1 MKKILF
7 SFMLIF
13 NFIHGEFSQYQSN
26 LGLGVGLG
34 LPSGYEFRGIYK
46 QSEWLSLSLDY
57 NIFSVEGINYG
68 FNKDGM
74 DLSVAGSLGFSTA
87 GVLLHYHPFGGNLRA
102 SAGFFYDMGGLK
114 IDTDG
119 TIPFDTNGDGT
130 TESVPATGNI
140 SIKLGQTYPYLGLA
154 YGYDFNSVVHL
165 ELSLGTYLMKR
176 PEVSLYFN
184 VGNET
189 VVNSLLDTLKGGSIP
204 DATIDAKKAEINTL
218 LAASG
223 GNILNLPDI
232 VLETLGITGL
242 VMPNQKNLENDIVY
256 LIQQGYSYLPEFLGY
271 NLLPVI
277 SIGFT
282 IFPF

>member
-34 LPSGYEFRGIYK
+34 LPTGYEFRGIYK

-74 DLSVAGSLGFSTA
+74 DLNVAGSLGFSTA

-176 PEVSLYFN
+176 PQANLYFN
-184 VGNET
+184 VGDNNT
-189 VVNSLLDTLKGGSIP
+189 IKGILDSAGIP
-204 DATIDAKKAEINTL
+204 AGTQDDIIAALE
-218 LAASG
+218 ASG
-223 GNILNLPDI
+223 GNILNLPQI
-232 VLETLGITGL
+232 VTDQFGL
-242 VMPNQKNLENDIVY
+242 SSSGLIMPNQKNLENDIVY

>member
-34 LPSGYEFRGIYK
+34 LPTGYEFRGIYK

-74 DLSVAGSLGFSTA
+74 DLNVAGSLGFSTA

-130 TESVPATGNI
+130 TESVPVTGSI

-176 PEVSLYFN
+176 PQANLYFN
-184 VGNET
+184 VGDNNT
-189 VVNSLLDTLKGGSIP
+189 IKGILDSAGIP
-204 DATIDAKKAEINTL
+204 AGTQDDIIAALE
-218 LAASG
+218 ASG
-223 GNILNLPDI
+223 GNILNLPQI
-232 VLETLGITGL
+232 VTDQFGL
-242 VMPNQKNLENDIVY
+242 SSSGLIMPNQKNLENDIVY

>member
-34 LPSGYEFRGIYK
+34 LPTGYEFRGIYK
-46 QSEWLSLSLDY
+46 QNEWLSLSLDY

-74 DLSVAGSLGFSTA
+74 DLNVAGSLGFSTA

-119 TIPFDTNGDGT
+119 TIPFDTDGDGT
-130 TESVPATGNI
+130 TESVPVTGSI

-154 YGYDFNSVVHL
+154 YGYRARNRNRFCC
-165 ELSLGTYLMKR
+165 
-176 PEVSLYFN
+176 P
-184 VGNET
+184 
-189 VVNSLLDTLKGGSIP
+189 
-204 DATIDAKKAEINTL
+204 
-218 LAASG
+218 
-223 GNILNLPDI
+223 
-232 VLETLGITGL
+232 
-242 VMPNQKNLENDIVY
+242 
-256 LIQQGYSYLPEFLGY
+256 
-271 NLLPVI
+271 I
-277 SIGFT
+277 SIS
-282 IFPF
+282 IKRYSSISIYLKSSLQKP

>member
-7 SFMLIF
+7 IF
-13 NFIHGEFSQYQSN
+13 LLTLNFIYGEPLEFSQYQSN

-34 LPSGYEFRGIYK
+34 LPTGYEFRGIYK
-46 QSEWLSLSLDY
+46 QNEWLSLSLDY
-57 NIFSVEGINYG
+57 NIFAVEGINY
-68 FNKDGM
+68 N
-74 DLSVAGSLGFSTA
+74 LSETDMNIDVAGSIGFSTA

-102 SAGFFYDMGGLK
+102 SAGFFYDMGGLT
-114 IDTDG
+114 IDADG
-119 TIPFDTNGDGT
+119 SMTIEGVNAP
-130 TESVPATGNI
+130 VTGNI

-154 YGYDFNSVVHL
+154 YGYDFSSIVHL

-184 VGNET
+184 VGSDD
-189 VVNSLLDTLKGGSIP
+189 VIDDILDTLSIP
-204 DATIDAKKAEINTL
+204 AGTKTLIINEL
-218 LAASG
+218 NASG

-232 VLETLGITGL
+232 LVNSFGITGL
-242 VMPNQKNLENDIVY
+242 TLPNQKNLENDMVSI
-256 LIQQGYSYLPEFLGY
+256 IQEGYSYLPEFLGY
-271 NLLPVI
+271 SLFPVI

>member
-34 LPSGYEFRGIYK
+34 LPTGYEFRGIYK

-74 DLSVAGSLGFSTA
+74 DLNVAGSLGFSTA

-102 SAGFFYDMGGLK
+102 SAGFFYDMGGLD
-114 IDTDG
+114 IDAGGELEISNVTA
-119 TIPFDTNGDGT
+119 PV
-130 TESVPATGNI
+130 SGNI
-140 SIKLGQTYPYLGLA
+140 SVKLGRTYPYLGLA
-154 YGYDFNSVVHL
+154 YGYNFNSVVHL
-165 ELSLGTYLMKR
+165 ELSLGAYMMKR
-176 PEVSLYFN
+176 PEVNLYFN

-189 VVNSLLDTLKGGSIP
+189 VINSILDTLKGGSIP

-232 VLETLGITGL
+232 VLQTLGITGL
-242 VMPNQKNLENDIVY
+242 IMPNQKNLENDVVY

>member
-26 LGLGVGLG
+26 LGLGVGIG
-34 LPSGYEFRGIYK
+34 LPTGYEFRGIYK

-74 DLSVAGSLGFSTA
+74 DLNVAGSLGFSTA

-130 TESVPATGNI
+130 TESVPVTGSI

-176 PEVSLYFN
+176 PQANLYFN
-184 VGNET
+184 VGDNNT
-189 VVNSLLDTLKGGSIP
+189 IKGILDSAGIP
-204 DATIDAKKAEINTL
+204 AGTQDDIIAALE
-218 LAASG
+218 ASG
-223 GNILNLPDI
+223 GNILNLPQI
-232 VLETLGITGL
+232 VTDQFGL
-242 VMPNQKNLENDIVY
+242 SSSGLIMPNQKNLENDIVY

>member
-34 LPSGYEFRGIYK
+34 LPTGYEFRGIYK

-74 DLSVAGSLGFSTA
+74 DLNIAGSLGFSTA

-130 TESVPATGNI
+130 TESVPVTGSI

-176 PEVSLYFN
+176 PQANLYFN
-184 VGNET
+184 VGDNNT
-189 VVNSLLDTLKGGSIP
+189 IKGILDSAGIP
-204 DATIDAKKAEINTL
+204 AGTQDDIIAALE
-218 LAASG
+218 ASG
-223 GNILNLPDI
+223 GNILNLPQI
-232 VLETLGITGL
+232 VTDQFGL
-242 VMPNQKNLENDIVY
+242 SSSGLIMPNQKNLENDIVY

>member
-26 LGLGVGLG
+26 FGLGVGLG
-34 LPSGYEFRGIYK
+34 LPTGYEFRGIYK

-74 DLSVAGSLGFSTA
+74 DLNVAGSLGFSTA

-119 TIPFDTNGDGT
+119 TIPFDTDGDGT
-130 TESVPATGNI
+130 AESVPVTGSI

-176 PEVSLYFN
+176 PQANLYFN
-184 VGNET
+184 VGDNNT
-189 VVNSLLDTLKGGSIP
+189 IKGILDSAGIP
-204 DATIDAKKAEINTL
+204 AGTQDDIIAALE
-218 LAASG
+218 ASG
-223 GNILNLPDI
+223 GNILNLPQI
-232 VLETLGITGL
+232 VTDQFGL
-242 VMPNQKNLENDIVY
+242 SSSGLIMPNQKNLENDIVY

>member
-34 LPSGYEFRGIYK
+34 LPTGYEFRGIYK

-74 DLSVAGSLGFSTA
+74 DLNVAGSLGFSTA

-119 TIPFDTNGDGT
+119 TIPFDTNGEGT

-176 PEVSLYFN
+176 PQANLYFN
-184 VGNET
+184 VGDNNT
-189 VVNSLLDTLKGGSIP
+189 IKGILDSAGIP
-204 DATIDAKKAEINTL
+204 AGTQDDIIAALE
-218 LAASG
+218 ASG
-223 GNILNLPDI
+223 GNILNLPQI
-232 VLETLGITGL
+232 VTDQFGL
-242 VMPNQKNLENDIVY
+242 SSSGLIMPNQKNLENDIVY

>member
-26 LGLGVGLG
+26 LGLGVGLD
-34 LPSGYEFRGIYK
+34 LPTGYEFRGIYK

-74 DLSVAGSLGFSTA
+74 DLNVAGSLGFSTA

-130 TESVPATGNI
+130 TESVPVTGSI

-176 PEVSLYFN
+176 PQANLYFN
-184 VGNET
+184 VGDNNT
-189 VVNSLLDTLKGGSIP
+189 IKGILDSAGIP
-204 DATIDAKKAEINTL
+204 AGTQDDIIAALE
-218 LAASG
+218 ASG
-223 GNILNLPDI
+223 GNILNLPQI
-232 VLETLGITGL
+232 VTDQFGL
-242 VMPNQKNLENDIVY
+242 SSSGLIMPNQKNLENDIVY

>member
-34 LPSGYEFRGIYK
+34 LPTGYEFRGIYK

-74 DLSVAGSLGFSTA
+74 DLNVAGSLGFSTA

-102 SAGFFYDMGGLK
+102 SAGFFYDMGGLD
-114 IDTDG
+114 IDAGGELEISNVTA
-119 TIPFDTNGDGT
+119 PV
-130 TESVPATGNI
+130 SGNI
-140 SIKLGQTYPYLGLA
+140 SVKLGRTYPYLGLA
-154 YGYDFNSVVHL
+154 YGYNFNSVVHL
-165 ELSLGTYLMKR
+165 ELSLGAYMMKR
-176 PEVSLYFN
+176 PEVNLYFN

-189 VVNSLLDTLKGGSIP
+189 VINSILDTLKGGSIP

-232 VLETLGITGL
+232 VLQTLGITGL
-242 VMPNQKNLENDIVY
+242 IMPNQKNLENDVVY

-271 NLLPVI
+271 SLLPVI

>member
-34 LPSGYEFRGIYK
+34 LPTGYEFRGIYK
-46 QSEWLSLSLDY
+46 QNEWLSLSLDY
-57 NIFSVEGINYG
+57 NIFAVEGINYNLNQTDMNLNVSG
-68 FNKDGM
+68 NI
-74 DLSVAGSLGFSTA
+74 GFSTA

-114 IDTDG
+114 IDADG
-119 TIPFDTNGDGT
+119 DMTISNILAPVKGNV
-130 TESVPATGNI
+130 SV
-140 SIKLGQTYPYLGLA
+140 KLGKTYPYVGVA

-165 ELSLGTYLMKR
+165 ELSLGAYMMKR
-176 PEVSLYFN
+176 PQVNLYFN
-184 VGNET
+184 VGSET
-189 VVNSLLDTLKGGSIP
+189 VVNSILDTLKDGSNNALIES
-204 DATIDAKKAEINTL
+204 KKAEINNL

-232 VLETLGITGL
+232 VLQTLGITGL
-242 VMPNQKNLENDIVY
+242 TMPNQKNLENDVVY

-271 NLLPVI
+271 SLLPVI

>member
-34 LPSGYEFRGIYK
+34 LPTGYEFRGIYK
-46 QSEWLSLSLDY
+46 QSECLSLSLDY

-74 DLSVAGSLGFSTA
+74 DLNVAGSLGFSTA

-130 TESVPATGNI
+130 TESVPVTGSI

-176 PEVSLYFN
+176 PQANLYFN
-184 VGNET
+184 VGDNNT
-189 VVNSLLDTLKGGSIP
+189 IKGILDSAGIP
-204 DATIDAKKAEINTL
+204 AGTQDDIIAALE
-218 LAASG
+218 ASG
-223 GNILNLPDI
+223 GNILNLPQI
-232 VLETLGITGL
+232 VTDQFGL
-242 VMPNQKNLENDIVY
+242 SSSGLIMPNQKNLENDIVY

>member
-34 LPSGYEFRGIYK
+34 LPTGYEFRGIYK

-74 DLSVAGSLGFSTA
+74 DLNVAGSLGFSTA

-119 TIPFDTNGDGT
+119 TIPFDTNGDGIA
-130 TESVPATGNI
+130 ESVPVTGSI

-176 PEVSLYFN
+176 PQANLYFN
-184 VGNET
+184 VGDNNT
-189 VVNSLLDTLKGGSIP
+189 IKGILDSAGIP
-204 DATIDAKKAEINTL
+204 AGTQDDIIAALE
-218 LAASG
+218 ASG
-223 GNILNLPDI
+223 GNILNLPQI
-232 VLETLGITGL
+232 VTDQFGL
-242 VMPNQKNLENDIVY
+242 SSSGLIMPNQKNLENDIVY

>member
-34 LPSGYEFRGIYK
+34 LPTGYEFRGIYK

-74 DLSVAGSLGFSTA
+74 DLNVAGSLGFSTA

-130 TESVPATGNI
+130 TESVPVTGSI

-176 PEVSLYFN
+176 PQANLYFN
-184 VGNET
+184 VGDNNT
-189 VVNSLLDTLKGGSIP
+189 IKGILDSAGIP
-204 DATIDAKKAEINTL
+204 AGTQDDIIAALE
-218 LAASG
+218 ASG
-223 GNILNLPDI
+223 GNILNLPQI
-232 VLETLGITGL
+232 VTDQFGL
-242 VMPNQKNLENDIVY
+242 SSSGLIMPNQKNLENDIVY
-256 LIQQGYSYLPEFLGY
+256 LIQQGYSYLPDFLGY

>member
-34 LPSGYEFRGIYK
+34 LPTGYEFRGIYK
-46 QSEWLSLSLDY
+46 QNEWLSLSLDY

-74 DLSVAGSLGFSTA
+74 DLNVAGSLGFSTA

-102 SAGFFYDMGGLK
+102 SAGFFYDMGGLDIDAGGELK
-114 IDTDG
+114 ISNITA
-119 TIPFDTNGDGT
+119 PV
-130 TESVPATGNI
+130 SGNI
-140 SIKLGQTYPYLGLA
+140 SVKLGRTYPYLGLA
-154 YGYDFNSVVHL
+154 YGYNFNSVVHL
-165 ELSLGTYLMKR
+165 ELSLGAYMMKR
-176 PEVSLYFN
+176 PEVNLYFN

-189 VVNSLLDTLKGGSIP
+189 VVNSILDTLKGGSIP

-232 VLETLGITGL
+232 VLQTLGITGL
-242 VMPNQKNLENDIVY
+242 IMPNQKNLENDIVY

-271 NLLPVI
+271 SLLPVI

>member
-34 LPSGYEFRGIYK
+34 LPTGYEFRGIYK

-74 DLSVAGSLGFSTA
+74 DLNVAGSLGFSTA

-130 TESVPATGNI
+130 TESVPVTGSI

-176 PEVSLYFN
+176 PQANLYFN
-184 VGNET
+184 VGDNNT
-189 VVNSLLDTLKGGSIP
+189 IKGILDSAGIP
-204 DATIDAKKAEINTL
+204 AGTQDDIIAALE
-218 LAASG
+218 ASG
-223 GNILNLPDI
+223 GNILNLPQI
-232 VLETLGITGL
+232 VTDQFGL
-242 VMPNQKNLENDIVY
+242 SSSGLIMPNQKNLENDIVY

-282 IFPF
+282 VFPF

>member
-34 LPSGYEFRGIYK
+34 LPTGYEFRGIYK

-74 DLSVAGSLGFSTA
+74 DLNIAGSLGFSTA

-130 TESVPATGNI
+130 TESVPVTGSI

-176 PEVSLYFN
+176 PQANLYFN
-184 VGNET
+184 VGDNNT
-189 VVNSLLDTLKGGSIP
+189 IKGILDSAGIP
-204 DATIDAKKAEINTL
+204 AGTQDAIIAALE
-218 LAASG
+218 ASG
-223 GNILNLPDI
+223 GNILNLPQI
-232 VLETLGITGL
+232 VTDQFGL
-242 VMPNQKNLENDIVY
+242 SSSGLIMPNQKNLENDIVY

>member
-34 LPSGYEFRGIYK
+34 LPTGYEFRGIYK

-74 DLSVAGSLGFSTA
+74 DLNVAGSLGFSTA

-130 TESVPATGNI
+130 TESVPVTGSI

-176 PEVSLYFN
+176 PQANLYFN
-184 VGNET
+184 VGDNNT
-189 VVNSLLDTLKGGSIP
+189 IKGILDSAGIP
-204 DATIDAKKAEINTL
+204 AGTQDDIIAAL
-218 LAASG
+218 GASG
-223 GNILNLPDI
+223 GNILNLPQI
-232 VLETLGITGL
+232 VTDQFGL
-242 VMPNQKNLENDIVY
+242 SSSGLIMPNQKNLENDIVY

>member
-34 LPSGYEFRGIYK
+34 LPTGYEFRGIYK

-74 DLSVAGSLGFSTA
+74 DLNIAGSLGFSTA

-119 TIPFDTNGDGT
+119 TIPFDTNGDGIA
-130 TESVPATGNI
+130 ESVPVTGSI

-176 PEVSLYFN
+176 PQANLYFN
-184 VGNET
+184 VGDNNT
-189 VVNSLLDTLKGGSIP
+189 IKGILDSAGIP
-204 DATIDAKKAEINTL
+204 AGTQDDIIAALE
-218 LAASG
+218 ASG
-223 GNILNLPDI
+223 GNILNLPQI
-232 VLETLGITGL
+232 VTDQFGL
-242 VMPNQKNLENDIVY
+242 SSSGLIMPNQKNLENDIVY

>member
-34 LPSGYEFRGIYK
+34 LPTGYEFRGIYK

-74 DLSVAGSLGFSTA
+74 DLNVAGSLGFSTA

-130 TESVPATGNI
+130 TESVPVTGSI

-176 PEVSLYFN
+176 PQANLYFN
-184 VGNET
+184 VGDNNT
-189 VVNSLLDTLKGGSIP
+189 IKGILTSAGIP
-204 DATIDAKKAEINTL
+204 VGYQDDIIAALE
-218 LAASG
+218 ASG
-223 GNILNLPDI
+223 GNILNLPQI
-232 VLETLGITGL
+232 VTDQFGL
-242 VMPNQKNLENDIVY
+242 SSSGLIMPNQKNLENDIVY